1 MPITN
6 AGAGRIARLHRV
18 DRLDEEEHSITLH
31 LISGVYS
38 SVVFFKE
45 NWLIFSECGISEGAT
60 VSGPRLGARRIGHK
74 IQQ

>member
-31 LISGVYS
+31 LISGVCS
-38 SVVFFKE
+38 SVGFFFLKIADLFYRNAVCLKE
-45 NWLIFSECGISEGAT
+45 RWYQDLD
-60 VSGPRLGARRIGHK
+60 
-74 IQQ
+74 